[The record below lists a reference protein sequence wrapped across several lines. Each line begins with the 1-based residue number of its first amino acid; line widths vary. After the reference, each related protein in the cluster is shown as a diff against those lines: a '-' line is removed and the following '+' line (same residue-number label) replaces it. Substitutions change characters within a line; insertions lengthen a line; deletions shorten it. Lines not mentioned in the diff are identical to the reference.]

1 MMSDQSKY
9 INAFVDTCISTMTE
23 QMQNLIQAK
32 AQLKVANDIV
42 TDRDNYIKVLQEEI
56 VRLNKE
62 NNSKDDAVS
71 RAITYENENIAIKN
85 KLAQME
91 ILTKQYNELKLKYKE
106 LVSEKSPTK
115 KEINIKEKIPVT
127 GEVIGGPVQVEKNED
142 F

>member
-1 MMSDQSKY
+1 MSDQSKY

-42 TDRDNYIKVLQEEI
+42 MDRDNYIKVLQEEI

-71 RAITYENENIAIKN
+71 RAITYENENVAIKN

-106 LVSEKSPTK
+106 LVSEKTPTK
-115 KEINIKEKIPVT
+115 KEINTKEKIPVT